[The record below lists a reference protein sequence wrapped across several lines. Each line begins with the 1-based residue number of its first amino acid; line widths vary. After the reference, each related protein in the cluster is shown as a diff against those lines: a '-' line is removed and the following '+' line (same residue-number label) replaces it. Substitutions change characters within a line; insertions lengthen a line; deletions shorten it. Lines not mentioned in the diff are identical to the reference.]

1 MKRPNL
7 KIRKRII
14 FLMFLFFLIVIALIV
29 RLGYIQLIKGEE
41 YKKEAYEQWSRDITL
56 NPVRGVIYD
65 SKGKKLGMSIG
76 RDTVVCWPDDVK
88 KLEIDYSDIA
98 INEENLFEEFFM
110 KLVNPN
116 YVEIDEKVEL
126 EPEEKQTPERIA
138 VILSEILEI
147 EEEKI
152 YEMITSDENYV
163 TIKRWIS
170 IDQAKKIKEANL
182 VGIGLI
188 EDSKRVYPHGDF
200 LSHVLG
206 FTNIDQVGMYGIE
219 SVYNTQLQGIPSRK
233 IVNTDSKGRVLPYGY
248 EEYFQGEEGLNVVL
262 TIDET
267 IQHFAENAL
276 EKGFI
281 DNNAESANIIIMN
294 PYTGEILAM
303 AGLPEYNPND
313 PRKLPDNIKSDNYTQ
328 EELQNLWFKYWR
340 NSVVN
345 DIYEPGSTFKLI
357 TAAIALEENKID
369 LNTNFYCDGYVTQI
383 ESNST
388 IKCWRY
394 YNPHGDQN
402 LFEALQNSCN
412 DALAEI
418 GLSIGKET
426 FFQYLNALGFGEKTN
441 IELNGEA
448 VGIVNKPDIMKDVNL
463 VTQSFGQGISVTQL
477 QLASA
482 LSAVSNGGYL
492 IEPHLVK
499 SLIDKDGNIVV
510 EKKPEI
516 IRRVFSEDTSNKMLE
531 GMKSVVNEGSGR
543 SAYVPGYSVGGKTG
557 TAQKV
562 IDGRYVEGKYITSFV
577 AVAPTY
583 NPEILILMSID
594 EPKESYYA
602 STIVAPL
609 IGEIIENTM
618 QYLNVEPKYDEDEIE
633 KMEKSYVQVPNLE
646 GLTIKEASEI
656 ISNIGLKHNVTMDI
670 SEETIVKK
678 QYPEEGTEILRN
690 SMITL
695 ILN

>member
-1 MKRPNL
+1 
-7 KIRKRII
+7 
-14 FLMFLFFLIVIALIV
+14 
-29 RLGYIQLIKGEE
+29 
-41 YKKEAYEQWSRDITL
+41 
-56 NPVRGVIYD
+56 
-65 SKGKKLGMSIG
+65 MSISS
-76 RDTVVCWPDDVK
+76 DTVVCWPDDVK
-88 KLEIDYSDIA
+88 KLEIDYSEIA
-98 INEENLFEEFFM
+98 INEENLFEEFFR
-110 KLVNPN
+110 KLINPDYKKQEPIERN
-116 YVEIDEKVEL
+116 L
-126 EPEEKQTPERIA
+126 ENEQTPEKIA
-138 VILSEILEI
+138 KTLAEILEMD
-147 EEEKI
+147 EEEI
-152 YEMITSDENYV
+152 YNQITSDENYV

-170 IDQAKKIKEANL
+170 IEQAKKIKEANL
-182 VGIGLI
+182 VGISLI
-188 EDSKRVYPHGDF
+188 EDSKRVYPYGDF

-219 SVYNTQLQGIPSRK
+219 SVFNRELQGVPNRK

-248 EEYFQGEEGLNVVL
+248 EEYFEGEEGLNVVL

-267 IQHFAENAL
+267 IQHFAEDAL
-276 EKGFI
+276 EKGYN

-294 PYTGEILAM
+294 PKTGEILAM
-303 AGLPEYNPND
+303 AGIPEYDPNN
-313 PRKLPDNIKSDNYTQ
+313 PRKVPESINTSNLSQ
-328 EELQNLWFKYWR
+328 EQLQNIWFSYWR

-345 DIYEPGSTFKLI
+345 DIYEPGSTFKII
-357 TAAIALEENKID
+357 TAAIALEENKIN
-369 LNTNFYCDGYVTQI
+369 LNTNFHCDGYVTQI

-394 YNPHGDQN
+394 YNPHGDQS
-402 LFEALQNSCN
+402 LYEALQNSCN
-412 DALAEI
+412 DALAEM
-418 GLSIGKET
+418 GLAIGKET
-426 FFQYLNALGFGEKTN
+426 FYEYLKALGFGEKTN

-448 VGIVNKPDIMKDVNL
+448 VGIVNRPENMKDVNL

-477 QLASA
+477 QLATA

-492 IEPHLVK
+492 VEPHLVK
-499 SLIDKDGNIVV
+499 SLIDQNGNIVM
-510 EKKPEI
+510 EKKPEVV
-516 IRRVFSEDTSNKMLE
+516 RRVFSKDTSEKMLE

-562 IDGRYVEGKYITSFV
+562 IDGRYVDGKYITSFV

-583 NPEILILMSID
+583 DPEILILMSID

-618 QYLNVEPKYDEDEIE
+618 KYLNVEPQYDEEEKEKIE
-633 KMEKSYVQVPNLE
+633 SSYIQVPNLE

-670 SEETIVKK
+670 SEDTVVKK
-678 QYPEEGTEILRN
+678 QHPEPGIEILKG

>member
-1 MKRPNL
+1 
-7 KIRKRII
+7 
-14 FLMFLFFLIVIALIV
+14 MFLFFIIIIGLIV

-65 SKGKKLGMSIG
+65 SKGKKLGMSISS
-76 RDTVVCWPDDVK
+76 DTVVCWPEDVK
-88 KLEIDYSDIA
+88 KLEINYSDIA

-110 KLVNPN
+110 KLINPDYEEKEVVIEEPVN
-116 YVEIDEKVEL
+116 
-126 EPEEKQTPERIA
+126 KQTPEKIA
-138 VILSEILEI
+138 KTLAEILEMD
-147 EEEKI
+147 EEKI
-152 YEMITSDENYV
+152 FEMITSDENYV
-163 TIKRWIS
+163 TIKRWIN
-170 IDQAKKIKEANL
+170 IEQAKKIKEANL
-182 VGIGLI
+182 TGISLI
-188 EDSKRVYPHGDF
+188 EDSKRVYPYGEF
-200 LSHVLG
+200 LAHVLG

-219 SVYNTQLQGIPSRK
+219 SVYNTELQGIPSRR

-248 EEYFQGEEGLNVVL
+248 EEYFEGEEGLNVVL

-267 IQHFAENAL
+267 IQHFAEDAL
-276 EKGFI
+276 EKGFKE
-281 DNNAESANIIIMN
+281 NNAEGANIIIIN
-294 PYTGEILAM
+294 PNTGEILAM

-313 PRKLPDNIKSDNYTQ
+313 PRKLPDNIKSEDYSQ
-328 EELQNLWFKYWR
+328 EELKNIWFKYWR

-345 DIYEPGSTFKLI
+345 DIYEPGSTFKVI
-357 TAAIALEENKID
+357 TAAIALEENKVD
-369 LNTNFYCDGYVTQI
+369 LNTNFHCDGYVTQI
-383 ESNST
+383 ESNHT

-418 GLSIGKET
+418 GLAIGKDT
-426 FFQYLNALGFGEKTN
+426 FYEYIKALGFGEKTN

-448 VGIVNKPDIMKDVNL
+448 VGIINTPENMKDVNL

-482 LSAVSNGGYL
+482 LSAVSNGGNLY
-492 IEPHLVK
+492 EPHLIK
-499 SLIDKDGNIVV
+499 SLIDQKGNIVM
-510 EKKPEI
+510 EKKPKLV
-516 IRRVFSEDTSNKMLE
+516 RKVFSEDTSEKMLKAME
-531 GMKSVVNEGSGR
+531 SVVSEGSGR

-562 IDGRYVEGKYITSFV
+562 IDGKYVDGKYITSFV

-583 NPEILILMSID
+583 DPEILILMSID

-618 QYLNVEPKYDEDEIE
+618 QYLNLEPHYDEKELE
-633 KMEKSYVQVPNLE
+633 KIEKSYVQVPELE
-646 GLTIKEASEI
+646 GLTIKEASELLT
-656 ISNIGLKHNVTMDI
+656 NLGLKHNITMEI
-670 SEETIVKK
+670 SEDTLVKK
-678 QYPEEGTEILRN
+678 QYPETGTEVLQN

>member
-65 SKGKKLGMSIG
+65 SKGKKLGMSVG

-126 EPEEKQTPERIA
+126 EPEEKQTPDRIA

-219 SVYNTQLQGIPSRK
+219 SVYNTQLQGIPSRQ

-248 EEYFQGEEGLNVVL
+248 EEYFEGEEGLNVVL
-262 TIDET
+262 TINET
-267 IQHFAENAL
+267 IQHFAEDAL

-281 DNNAESANIIIMN
+281 DNNAKSANIIIIDPN
-294 PYTGEILAM
+294 NGEILAM
-303 AGLPEYNPND
+303 AGLPEYNPNE
-313 PRKLPDNIKSDNYTQ
+313 PRKLPSNINADNLTQ

-340 NSVVN
+340 NPVVN

-357 TAAIALEENKID
+357 TAAIALEENRID
-369 LNTNFYCDGYVTQI
+369 LDTNFHCDGYVTQI

-418 GLSIGKET
+418 GLAIGKET
-426 FFQYLNALGFGEKTN
+426 FYDYVKALGFGEKTN

-448 VGIVNKPDIMKDVNL
+448 EGIVNIPENMKDVNL

-477 QLASA
+477 QLATA

-492 IEPHLVK
+492 YEPHLVK
-499 SLIDKDGNIVV
+499 NLVDQDGNIVMEV
-510 EKKPEI
+510 EPKVV
-516 IRRVFSEDTSNKMLE
+516 RRVFSQDTSDKMLMAME
-531 GMKSVVNEGSGR
+531 SVVSEGSGR
-543 SAYVPGYSVGGKTG
+543 SASVAGYSVGGKTG

-562 IDGRYVEGKYITSFV
+562 IDGKYADEKYITSFV

-583 NPEILILMSID
+583 NPEILVIMSID

-609 IGEIIENTM
+609 IGEIIESTM
-618 QYLNVEPKYDEDEIE
+618 QYLNIEPRYDEEELEKIE
-633 KMEKSYVQVPNLE
+633 KSFVKVPNLE
-646 GLTIKEASEI
+646 GLSIKEASEMLTKL
-656 ISNIGLKHNVTMDI
+656 GLKHNITMEI
-670 SEETIVKK
+670 SEDTIVKK
-678 QYPEEGTEILRN
+678 QYPKTGTEILQN

>member
-14 FLMFLFFLIVIALIV
+14 FLMFLFFIIIIGLIV

-65 SKGKKLGMSIG
+65 SKGKKLAMSISS
-76 RDTVVCWPDDVK
+76 DTVVCWPEDVK

-110 KLVNPN
+110 KLINPD
-116 YVEIDEKVEL
+116 YEEKKVVI
-126 EPEEKQTPERIA
+126 EETANKQTPEKIA
-138 VILSEILEI
+138 KTLAEILDMD
-147 EEEKI
+147 EEKI

-163 TIKRWIS
+163 TIKRWIT
-170 IDQAKKIKEANL
+170 IEQAKKIKEANL
-182 VGIGLI
+182 TGISLI
-188 EDSKRVYPHGDF
+188 EDSKRVYPYGEF
-200 LSHVLG
+200 LAHVLG

-219 SVYNTQLQGIPSRK
+219 SVYNTELQGIPSRR

-248 EEYFQGEEGLNVVL
+248 EEYFEGEEGLNVVL

-267 IQHFAENAL
+267 IQHFAEDAL
-276 EKGFI
+276 EKGFK
-281 DNNAESANIIIMN
+281 DNNAESANIIIIN
-294 PYTGEILAM
+294 PNTGEILAM

-313 PRKLPDNIKSDNYTQ
+313 PRKLPDNIKSEDYSQ
-328 EELQNLWFKYWR
+328 EELKNIWFKYWR

-345 DIYEPGSTFKLI
+345 DIYEPGSTFKVI
-357 TAAIALEENKID
+357 TAAIALEENKVD
-369 LNTNFYCDGYVTQI
+369 LNTNFHCDGYVTQI
-383 ESNST
+383 ESNHT

-418 GLSIGKET
+418 GLAIGKDT
-426 FFQYLNALGFGEKTN
+426 FYEYIKALGFGEKTN

-448 VGIVNKPDIMKDVNL
+448 VGIINTPENMKDVNL

-482 LSAVSNGGYL
+482 LSAVSNGGNLY
-492 IEPHLVK
+492 EPHLIK
-499 SLIDKDGNIVV
+499 SLIDQKGNIVM
-510 EKKPEI
+510 EKKPKLV
-516 IRRVFSEDTSNKMLE
+516 RKVFSEDTSEKMLKAME
-531 GMKSVVNEGSGR
+531 SVVSEGSGR

-562 IDGRYVEGKYITSFV
+562 IDGKYVDGKYITSFV

-583 NPEILILMSID
+583 DPEILILMSID

-618 QYLNVEPKYDEDEIE
+618 QYLNLEPHYDEKELE
-633 KMEKSYVQVPNLE
+633 KIEKSYVQVPELE
-646 GLTIKEASEI
+646 GLTIKEASELLT
-656 ISNIGLKHNVTMDI
+656 NLGLKHNITMEI
-670 SEETIVKK
+670 SEDTLVKK
-678 QYPEEGTEILRN
+678 QYPETGTEVLQN

>member
-14 FLMFLFFLIVIALIV
+14 FLMFLFFLIIIALIV
-29 RLGYIQLIKGEE
+29 RLGYIQLIIGEE

-56 NPVRGVIYD
+56 NSVRGVIYD

-76 RDTVVCWPDDVK
+76 SDTVVCWPDDVK
-88 KLEIDYSDIA
+88 KLEIDYSNIA

-110 KLVNPN
+110 KLTNPN
-116 YVEIDEKVEL
+116 YEEVEVV
-126 EPEEKQTPERIA
+126 EPEPENKQTPEKIA
-138 VILSEILEI
+138 KTLSEILEMD
-147 EEEKI
+147 EENI

-170 IDQAKKIKEANL
+170 IEQSKKIKEANL
-182 VGIGLI
+182 TGISLI
-188 EDSKRVYPHGDF
+188 EDSKRVYPHGEF
-200 LSHVLG
+200 LAHVLG

-219 SVYNTQLQGIPSRK
+219 SVYNNELQGIPSRR

-248 EEYFQGEEGLNVVL
+248 EEYFEGEEGLNVVL

-267 IQHFAENAL
+267 IQHFAEDAL
-276 EKGFI
+276 EKGFN

-294 PYTGEILAM
+294 PNTGEILAM

-313 PRKLPDNIKSDNYTQ
+313 PRKIPDNINIDSYTQ
-328 EELQNLWFKYWR
+328 EELQNIWFKYWR

-357 TAAIALEENKID
+357 TSAIALEENKINLD
-369 LNTNFYCDGYVTQI
+369 TNFHCDGYVTQI

-418 GLSIGKET
+418 GLAIGKET
-426 FFQYLNALGFGEKTN
+426 FFEYLKALGFGEKTN
-441 IELNGEA
+441 VELNGEA
-448 VGIVNKPDIMKDVNL
+448 VGIVNNPDIMKDVNL

-477 QLASA
+477 QLATAISA
-482 LSAVSNGGYL
+482 ISNGGYL
-492 IEPHLVK
+492 YEPHLVK
-499 SLIDKDGNIVV
+499 NLVDQDGNIVM
-510 EKKPEI
+510 EKKPKLV
-516 IRRVFSEDTSNKMLE
+516 RRVFSQDTSDKMLE
-531 GMKSVVNEGSGR
+531 AMKSVVSEGSSR

-562 IDGRYVEGKYITSFV
+562 IDGIYVDGKYITSFV
-577 AVAPTY
+577 GVAPTY
-583 NPEILILMSID
+583 DPEILVLMSID

-618 QYLNVEPKYDEDEIE
+618 QYLNVEPKYDEEELE
-633 KMEKSYVQVPNLE
+633 KIEKSYVVVPELE

-656 ISNIGLKHNVTMDI
+656 LTKLGLKHNVTMEI
-670 SEETIVKK
+670 SEDTIVKK
-678 QYPEEGTEILRN
+678 QYPDYGTEILQN

>member
-14 FLMFLFFLIVIALIV
+14 FLMFLFFIIIIGLIV

-65 SKGKKLGMSIG
+65 SKGKKLGMSISS
-76 RDTVVCWPDDVK
+76 DTVVCWPEDVK

-110 KLVNPN
+110 KLINPDYEEKEVVIEEPVN
-116 YVEIDEKVEL
+116 
-126 EPEEKQTPERIA
+126 KQTPEKIA
-138 VILSEILEI
+138 KTLAEILDMD
-147 EEEKI
+147 EEKI
-152 YEMITSDENYV
+152 FEMITSDENYV
-163 TIKRWIS
+163 TIKRWIT
-170 IDQAKKIKEANL
+170 IEQAKKIKEANL
-182 VGIGLI
+182 TGISLI
-188 EDSKRVYPHGDF
+188 EDSKRVYPYGEF
-200 LSHVLG
+200 LAHVLG

-219 SVYNTQLQGIPSRK
+219 SVYNTELQGIPSRR

-248 EEYFQGEEGLNVVL
+248 EEYFEGEEGLNVVL

-267 IQHFAENAL
+267 IQHFAEDAL
-276 EKGFI
+276 EKGFK
-281 DNNAESANIIIMN
+281 DNNAESANIIIIN
-294 PYTGEILAM
+294 PNTGEILAM

-313 PRKLPDNIKSDNYTQ
+313 PRNLPDNIKSEDYSQ
-328 EELQNLWFKYWR
+328 EELQNIWFKYWR

-345 DIYEPGSTFKLI
+345 DIYEPGSTFKVI

-369 LNTNFYCDGYVTQI
+369 LNTNFHCDGYVTQI
-383 ESNST
+383 ESNHT

-418 GLSIGKET
+418 GLAIGKET
-426 FFQYLNALGFGEKTN
+426 FYEYIKALGFGEKTN

-448 VGIVNKPDIMKDVNL
+448 VGIINTPENMKDVNL

-482 LSAVSNGGYL
+482 LSAVSNGGDLY
-492 IEPHLVK
+492 EPHLIK
-499 SLIDKDGNIVV
+499 SLIDQKGNIVM
-510 EKKPEI
+510 EKKPKLV
-516 IRRVFSEDTSNKMLE
+516 RKVFSEDTSEKMLKAME
-531 GMKSVVNEGSGR
+531 SVVSEGSGR

-562 IDGRYVEGKYITSFV
+562 IDGKYVDGKYITSFV

-583 NPEILILMSID
+583 EPEILILMSID

-618 QYLNVEPKYDEDEIE
+618 QYLNLEPHYDEEELE
-633 KMEKSYVQVPNLE
+633 KIEKSYVQVPELE
-646 GLTIKEASEI
+646 GLTIKEASELLT
-656 ISNIGLKHNVTMDI
+656 NLGLKHNITMEI
-670 SEETIVKK
+670 SEDTLVKK
-678 QYPEEGTEILRN
+678 QYPEAGTEVLQN

>member
-1 MKRPNL
+1 
-7 KIRKRII
+7 
-14 FLMFLFFLIVIALIV
+14 MFLFFIIIIGLIV

-65 SKGKKLGMSIG
+65 SKGKKLGMSISS
-76 RDTVVCWPDDVK
+76 DTVVCWPEDVK
-88 KLEIDYSDIA
+88 KLEINYSDIA

-110 KLVNPN
+110 KLINPDYEEKEVVIEEPVN
-116 YVEIDEKVEL
+116 
-126 EPEEKQTPERIA
+126 KQTPEKIA
-138 VILSEILEI
+138 KTLAEILEMD
-147 EEEKI
+147 EEKI
-152 YEMITSDENYV
+152 FEMITSDENYV
-163 TIKRWIS
+163 TIKRWIN
-170 IDQAKKIKEANL
+170 IEQAKKIKEANL
-182 VGIGLI
+182 TGISLI
-188 EDSKRVYPHGDF
+188 EDSKRVYPYGEF
-200 LSHVLG
+200 LAHVLG

-219 SVYNTQLQGIPSRK
+219 SVYNTELQGIPSRR

-248 EEYFQGEEGLNVVL
+248 EEYFEGEEGLNVVL

-267 IQHFAENAL
+267 IQHFAEDAL
-276 EKGFI
+276 EKGFK
-281 DNNAESANIIIMN
+281 DNNAESANIIIIN
-294 PYTGEILAM
+294 PNTGEILAM

-313 PRKLPDNIKSDNYTQ
+313 PRKLPDNIKSEDYSQ
-328 EELQNLWFKYWR
+328 EELKNIWFKYWR

-345 DIYEPGSTFKLI
+345 DIYEPGSTFKVI
-357 TAAIALEENKID
+357 TAAIALEENKVD
-369 LNTNFYCDGYVTQI
+369 LNTNFHCDGYVTQI
-383 ESNST
+383 ESNHT

-418 GLSIGKET
+418 GLAIGKDT
-426 FFQYLNALGFGEKTN
+426 FYEYIKALGFGEKTN

-448 VGIVNKPDIMKDVNL
+448 VGIINTPENMKDVNL

-482 LSAVSNGGYL
+482 LSAVSNGGNLY
-492 IEPHLVK
+492 EPHLIK
-499 SLIDKDGNIVV
+499 SLIDQKGNIVM
-510 EKKPEI
+510 EKKPKLV
-516 IRRVFSEDTSNKMLE
+516 RKVFSEDTSEKMLKAME
-531 GMKSVVNEGSGR
+531 SVVSEGSGR

-562 IDGRYVEGKYITSFV
+562 IDGKYVDGKYITSFV

-583 NPEILILMSID
+583 DPEILILMSID

-618 QYLNVEPKYDEDEIE
+618 QYLNLEPHYDEKELE
-633 KMEKSYVQVPNLE
+633 KIEKSYVQVPELE
-646 GLTIKEASEI
+646 GLTIKEASELLT
-656 ISNIGLKHNVTMDI
+656 NLGLKHNITMEI
-670 SEETIVKK
+670 SEDTLVKK
-678 QYPEEGTEILRN
+678 QYPETGTEVLQN

>member
-1 MKRPNL
+1 
-7 KIRKRII
+7 
-14 FLMFLFFLIVIALIV
+14 V
-29 RLGYIQLIKGEE
+29 GEE
-41 YKKEAYEQWSRDITL
+41 YKKEAYEQWARDITS
-56 NPVRGVIYD
+56 NPARGVIYD
-65 SKGKKLGMSIG
+65 SKGKKLSMSISS
-76 RDTVVCWPDDVK
+76 DTVVCWPDDVK

-98 INEENLFEEFFM
+98 INEENLFEEFFR
-110 KLVNPN
+110 KLINPD
-116 YVEIDEKVEL
+116 YEKQKPVEYNIENE
-126 EPEEKQTPERIA
+126 QTPEKIA
-138 VILSEILEI
+138 KTLAEILEMD
-147 EEEKI
+147 EEEL
-152 YEMITSDENYV
+152 YNQITSDENYV

-170 IDQAKKIKEANL
+170 IEQAKKIKEANL
-182 VGIGLI
+182 VGISLI
-188 EDSKRVYPHGDF
+188 EDSKRVYPYGDF

-219 SVYNTQLQGIPSRK
+219 SVYNRELQGVPNRK

-248 EEYFQGEEGLNVVL
+248 EEYFEGEEGLNVVL

-267 IQHFAENAL
+267 IQHFAEDAL
-276 EKGFI
+276 EKGYN

-294 PYTGEILAM
+294 PKTGEILAM
-303 AGLPEYNPND
+303 AGIPEYDPNNPRQV
-313 PRKLPDNIKSDNYTQ
+313 PENINTSNLSQ
-328 EELQNLWFKYWR
+328 EQLQNIWFSYWR

-345 DIYEPGSTFKLI
+345 DMYEPGSTFKII
-357 TAAIALEENKID
+357 TAAIALEENKIN
-369 LNTNFYCDGYVTQI
+369 LNTNFHCDGYVTQI

-402 LFEALQNSCN
+402 LYEALQNSCN

-418 GLSIGKET
+418 GIAIGKET
-426 FFQYLNALGFGEKTN
+426 FYEYLTALGFGEKTN

-448 VGIVNKPDIMKDVNL
+448 EGIVNKPENMKDVNL

-477 QLASA
+477 QLATA

-492 IEPHLVK
+492 VEPHLVK
-499 SLIDKDGNIVV
+499 SLIDQNGNIVM
-510 EKKPEI
+510 EKKPKVV
-516 IRRVFSEDTSNKMLE
+516 RRVFSKDTSEKMLE
-531 GMKSVVNEGSGR
+531 GMKSVVNEGSGG

-562 IDGRYVEGKYITSFV
+562 IDGRYVDGKYITSFV
-577 AVAPTY
+577 GVAPTY
-583 NPEILILMSID
+583 DPEILIVMSID

-609 IGEIIENTM
+609 IGDIIENTM
-618 QYLNVEPKYDEDEIE
+618 KYLNVEPRYDEDEKEKIE
-633 KMEKSYVQVPNLE
+633 NSFIQVPNVE
-646 GLTIKEASEI
+646 GLTIKEASET

-670 SEETIVKK
+670 SEDTVVKK
-678 QYPEEGTEILRN
+678 QYPEPDTEILKG

>member
-14 FLMFLFFLIVIALIV
+14 FLMFLFFLIVIALII
-29 RLGYIQLIKGEE
+29 RLGYIQLILGEE

-76 RDTVVCWPDDVK
+76 SDTVVCWPDDVK

-110 KLVNPN
+110 KLINPN
-116 YVEIDEKVEL
+116 YEEIETVEPEN
-126 EPEEKQTPERIA
+126 EEKQTPEKIA
-138 VILSEILEI
+138 KTLAQILNMD
-147 EEEKI
+147 EKI
-152 YEMITSDENYV
+152 ILDKITSDENYV

-170 IDQAKKIKEANL
+170 IEESKKLKEANL
-182 VGIGLI
+182 TGISLI
-188 EDSKRVYPHGDF
+188 EDSKRVYPYGKF
-200 LSHVLG
+200 LAHVLG
-206 FTNIDQVGMYGIE
+206 FTNIDQIGMYGIE
-219 SVYNTQLQGIPSRK
+219 SVYNNELQGIPSRR

-248 EEYFQGEEGLNVVL
+248 EEYFEGEEGLNVVL

-267 IQHFAENAL
+267 IQHFAEDAL
-276 EKGFI
+276 EKGFY
-281 DNNAESANIIIMN
+281 DNNAESANIIIIN
-294 PYTGEILAM
+294 PNTGEILAM
-303 AGLPEYNPND
+303 AGLPEYDPNNP
-313 PRKLPDNIKSDNYTQ
+313 REVPDNIKSDNYTQ
-328 EELQNLWFKYWR
+328 EELQNIWFKYWR

-357 TAAIALEENKID
+357 TAAVALEENKINLD
-369 LNTNFYCDGYVTQI
+369 TNFHCDGYVTQI

-426 FFQYLNALGFGEKTN
+426 FFEYIKALGFGEKTN
-441 IELNGEA
+441 VELNGEA
-448 VGIVNKPDIMKDVNL
+448 VGIVNNPDIMKDVNL

-477 QLASA
+477 QLATAISA
-482 LSAVSNGGYL
+482 ISNGGYL
-492 IEPHLVK
+492 YEPHLVK
-499 SLIDKDGNIVV
+499 NLVDQDGNIVF
-510 EKKPEI
+510 EKEPKL
-516 IRRVFSEDTSNKMLE
+516 IRRVFSEDTSDKMLE
-531 GMKSVVNEGSGR
+531 AMKSVVSEGSSR

-562 IDGRYVEGKYITSFV
+562 IEGRYVDGKYITSFV
-577 AVAPTY
+577 GVAPTY
-583 NPEILILMSID
+583 DPQILVLMSID

-618 QYLNVEPKYDEDEIE
+618 QYLNIEPRYDEEELEKIE
-633 KMEKSYVQVPNLE
+633 KSFVKVPNLE
-646 GLTIKEASEI
+646 GLSIKEASEMLTKL
-656 ISNIGLKHNVTMDI
+656 GLKHNITMEI
-670 SEETIVKK
+670 SEDTIVKK
-678 QYPEEGTEILRN
+678 QYPKTGTEILQN

>member
-14 FLMFLFFLIVIALIV
+14 FLMFLFFIIIIGLIV

-65 SKGKKLGMSIG
+65 SKGKKLAMSISS
-76 RDTVVCWPDDVK
+76 DTVVCWPEDVK

-110 KLVNPN
+110 KLINPD
-116 YVEIDEKVEL
+116 YEEKKVVI
-126 EPEEKQTPERIA
+126 EETANKQTPEKIA
-138 VILSEILEI
+138 KTLAEILDMD
-147 EEEKI
+147 EEKI

-163 TIKRWIS
+163 TIKRWIT
-170 IDQAKKIKEANL
+170 IEQAKKIKEANL
-182 VGIGLI
+182 TGISLI
-188 EDSKRVYPHGDF
+188 EDSKRVYPYGEF
-200 LSHVLG
+200 LAHVLG

-219 SVYNTQLQGIPSRK
+219 SVYNTELQGIPSRR

-248 EEYFQGEEGLNVVL
+248 EEYFEGEEGLNVVL

-267 IQHFAENAL
+267 IQHFAEDAL
-276 EKGFI
+276 EKGFK
-281 DNNAESANIIIMN
+281 DNNAEGANIIIIN
-294 PYTGEILAM
+294 PNTGEILAM

-313 PRKLPDNIKSDNYTQ
+313 PRKLPDNIKSENYSQ
-328 EELQNLWFKYWR
+328 EELQNIWFKYWR

-345 DIYEPGSTFKLI
+345 DIYEPGSTFKVI

-369 LNTNFYCDGYVTQI
+369 LNTNFHCDGYVTQI
-383 ESNST
+383 ESNHT

-418 GLSIGKET
+418 GLAIGKET
-426 FFQYLNALGFGEKTN
+426 FYEYIKALGFGEKTN

-448 VGIVNKPDIMKDVNL
+448 IGIINTPENMKDVNL

-482 LSAVSNGGYL
+482 LSAVSNGGNLY
-492 IEPHLVK
+492 EPHLIK
-499 SLIDKDGNIVV
+499 SLIDQKGNIVM
-510 EKKPEI
+510 EKKPKLV
-516 IRRVFSEDTSNKMLE
+516 RKVFSKDTSEKMLKAME
-531 GMKSVVNEGSGR
+531 SVVSEGSGR

-562 IDGRYVEGKYITSFV
+562 IDGKYAEGKYITSFL

-583 NPEILILMSID
+583 DPEILILMSID

-609 IGEIIENTM
+609 VGEIIENTM
-618 QYLNVEPKYDEDEIE
+618 QYLNLEPHYDEDELE
-633 KMEKSYVQVPNLE
+633 KIEKSYVQVPELE
-646 GLTIKEASEI
+646 GLTIKEASELLTNLGLEH
-656 ISNIGLKHNVTMDI
+656 NITMEI
-670 SEETIVKK
+670 SEDTLVKK
-678 QYPEEGTEILRN
+678 QYPEAGTEILQN

>member
-14 FLMFLFFLIVIALIV
+14 SLMFLFFIIILVLIV
-29 RLGYIQLIKGEE
+29 RLGYIQLIIGEE
-41 YKKEAYEQWSRDITL
+41 YKKEAYEQWARDITT
-56 NPVRGVIYD
+56 NPARGVIYD
-65 SKGKKLGMSIG
+65 SKGKKLSMSISS
-76 RDTVVCWPDDVK
+76 DTVVCWPDDVK

-98 INEENLFEEFFM
+98 INEENLFEEFFI
-110 KLVNPN
+110 KLINPN
-116 YVEIDEKVEL
+116 YEKKEPIVEESDD
-126 EPEEKQTPERIA
+126 KQTPEKIA
-138 VILSEILEI
+138 KTLAEILEMK
-147 EEEKI
+147 EEEI
-152 YEMITSDENYV
+152 YDKITSEENYV
-163 TIKRWIS
+163 TIKRWIT
-170 IDQAKKIKEANL
+170 IEQAKKINEADL
-182 VGIGLI
+182 TGISLI
-188 EDSKRVYPHGDF
+188 EDSKRVYPYGDF

-219 SVYNTQLQGIPSRK
+219 NVYNRELQGIPNRK

-248 EEYFQGEEGLNVVL
+248 EEYFEGEEGLNVVL

-267 IQHFAENAL
+267 IQHFAEDAL
-276 EKGFI
+276 ERGYH

-294 PYTGEILAM
+294 PQTGEILAM
-303 AGLPEYNPND
+303 AGLPEYDPNNPREIPENVNA
-313 PRKLPDNIKSDNYTQ
+313 DNFSQ
-328 EELQNLWFKYWR
+328 EELQNIWYSYWR

-345 DIYEPGSTFKLI
+345 DIYEPGSTFKII
-357 TAAIALEENKID
+357 TAAIALEENRIN
-369 LNTNFYCDGYVTQI
+369 LNTNFHCDGYVTQI

-402 LFEALQNSCN
+402 LYEALQNSCN
-412 DALAEI
+412 DALAEM
-418 GLSIGKET
+418 GLAIGKET
-426 FFQYLNALGFGEKTN
+426 FYEYLQALGFGEKTN

-448 VGIVNKPDIMKDVNL
+448 VGIVNKPDNMKDVNL

-678 QYPEEGTEILRN
+678 QYPEEGTEILKN

>member
-14 FLMFLFFLIVIALIV
+14 FLMFLFFIIIIGLIV

-65 SKGKKLGMSIG
+65 SKGKKLGMSISS
-76 RDTVVCWPDDVK
+76 DTVVCWPEDVK

-110 KLVNPN
+110 KLINPDYEEKEVVIEEPVN
-116 YVEIDEKVEL
+116 
-126 EPEEKQTPERIA
+126 KQTPEKIA
-138 VILSEILEI
+138 KTLAEILDMD
-147 EEEKI
+147 EEKI
-152 YEMITSDENYV
+152 FEMITSDENYV
-163 TIKRWIS
+163 TIKRWIT
-170 IDQAKKIKEANL
+170 IEQAKKIKEANL
-182 VGIGLI
+182 TGISLI
-188 EDSKRVYPHGDF
+188 EDSKRVYPYGEF
-200 LSHVLG
+200 LAHVLG

-219 SVYNTQLQGIPSRK
+219 SVYNTELQGIPSRR

-248 EEYFQGEEGLNVVL
+248 EEYFEGEEGLNVVL

-267 IQHFAENAL
+267 IQHFAEDAL
-276 EKGFI
+276 EKGFK
-281 DNNAESANIIIMN
+281 DNNAESANIIIIN
-294 PYTGEILAM
+294 PNTGERLAM

-313 PRKLPDNIKSDNYTQ
+313 PRNLPDNIKSEDYSQ
-328 EELQNLWFKYWR
+328 EELQNIWFKYWR

-345 DIYEPGSTFKLI
+345 DIYEPGSTFKVI

-369 LNTNFYCDGYVTQI
+369 LNTNFHCDGYVTQI
-383 ESNST
+383 ESNHT

-418 GLSIGKET
+418 GLAIGKET
-426 FFQYLNALGFGEKTN
+426 FYEYIKALGFGEKTN

-448 VGIVNKPDIMKDVNL
+448 VGIINTPENMKDVNL

-482 LSAVSNGGYL
+482 LSAVSNGGDLY
-492 IEPHLVK
+492 EPHLIK
-499 SLIDKDGNIVV
+499 SLIDQKGNIVM
-510 EKKPEI
+510 EKKPKLV
-516 IRRVFSEDTSNKMLE
+516 RKVFSEDTSEKMLKAME
-531 GMKSVVNEGSGR
+531 SVVSEGSGR

-562 IDGRYVEGKYITSFV
+562 IDGKYVDGKYITSFV

-583 NPEILILMSID
+583 DPEILILMSID

-618 QYLNVEPKYDEDEIE
+618 QYLNLEPHYDEEELE
-633 KMEKSYVQVPNLE
+633 KIEKSYVQVPELE
-646 GLTIKEASEI
+646 GLTIKEASELLT
-656 ISNIGLKHNVTMDI
+656 NLGLKHNITMEI
-670 SEETIVKK
+670 SEDTLVKK
-678 QYPEEGTEILRN
+678 QYPEAGTEVLQN

>member
-14 FLMFLFFLIVIALIV
+14 FLMFLFFLIIIALIV
-29 RLGYIQLIKGEE
+29 RLGYIQLIIGEE

-56 NPVRGVIYD
+56 NSVRGVIYD

-76 RDTVVCWPDDVK
+76 SDTVVCWPDDVK
-88 KLEIDYSDIA
+88 KLEIDYSNIA

-110 KLVNPN
+110 KLTNPN
-116 YVEIDEKVEL
+116 YEEVEVV
-126 EPEEKQTPERIA
+126 EPEPENKQTPEKIA
-138 VILSEILEI
+138 KILSEILEMD
-147 EEEKI
+147 EENI
-152 YEMITSDENYV
+152 YKMITSDENYV

-170 IDQAKKIKEANL
+170 IEQSKKIKEANL
-182 VGIGLI
+182 TGISLI
-188 EDSKRVYPHGDF
+188 EDSKRVYPHGEF
-200 LSHVLG
+200 LAHVLG

-219 SVYNTQLQGIPSRK
+219 SVYNNELQGIPSRR

-248 EEYFQGEEGLNVVL
+248 EEYFEGEEGLNVVL

-267 IQHFAENAL
+267 IQHFAEDAL
-276 EKGFI
+276 EKGFN

-294 PYTGEILAM
+294 PNTGEILAM
-303 AGLPEYNPND
+303 AGLPEYNPNN
-313 PRKLPDNIKSDNYTQ
+313 PRKIPDNINSDSYTQ
-328 EELQNLWFKYWR
+328 EELQNIWFKYWR

-357 TAAIALEENKID
+357 TAAIALEENKINLD
-369 LNTNFYCDGYVTQI
+369 TNFHCDGYVTQI

-418 GLSIGKET
+418 GLAIGKDT
-426 FFQYLNALGFGEKTN
+426 FFEYLKALGFGEKTN

-448 VGIVNKPDIMKDVNL
+448 VGIVNNPDIMKDVNL

-477 QLASA
+477 QLATAISA
-482 LSAVSNGGYL
+482 ISNGGYL
-492 IEPHLVK
+492 YEPHLVK
-499 SLIDKDGNIVV
+499 NLVDQDGNIVM
-510 EKKPEI
+510 EKKPKLV
-516 IRRVFSEDTSNKMLE
+516 RRVFSQDTSDKMLE
-531 GMKSVVNEGSGR
+531 GMKSVVSEGSSR

-562 IDGRYVEGKYITSFV
+562 IDGIYVDGKYITSFV
-577 AVAPTY
+577 GVAPTY
-583 NPEILILMSID
+583 DPEILVLMSID

-618 QYLNVEPKYDEDEIE
+618 QYLNVEPKYDEEELE
-633 KMEKSYVQVPNLE
+633 KIEKSYVVVPELE

-656 ISNIGLKHNVTMDI
+656 LTNLGLKHNVTMEI
-670 SEETIVKK
+670 SEDTIVKK
-678 QYPEEGTEILRN
+678 QYPESGTEILQN

>member
-1 MKRPNL
+1 
-7 KIRKRII
+7 
-14 FLMFLFFLIVIALIV
+14 
-29 RLGYIQLIKGEE
+29 
-41 YKKEAYEQWSRDITL
+41 
-56 NPVRGVIYD
+56 
-65 SKGKKLGMSIG
+65 
-76 RDTVVCWPDDVK
+76 VK

-110 KLVNPN
+110 KLINPD
-116 YVEIDEKVEL
+116 YEEKKVVI
-126 EPEEKQTPERIA
+126 EETANKQTPEKIA
-138 VILSEILEI
+138 KTLAEILDMD
-147 EEEKI
+147 EEKI

-163 TIKRWIS
+163 TIKRWIT
-170 IDQAKKIKEANL
+170 IEQAKKIKEANL
-182 VGIGLI
+182 TGISLI
-188 EDSKRVYPHGDF
+188 EDSKRVYPYGEF
-200 LSHVLG
+200 LAHVLG

-219 SVYNTQLQGIPSRK
+219 SVYNTELQGIPSRR

-248 EEYFQGEEGLNVVL
+248 EEYFEGEEGLNVVL

-267 IQHFAENAL
+267 IQHFAEDAL
-276 EKGFI
+276 EKGFK
-281 DNNAESANIIIMN
+281 DNNAEGANIIIIN
-294 PYTGEILAM
+294 PNTGEILAM

-313 PRKLPDNIKSDNYTQ
+313 PRKLPDNIKSENYSQ
-328 EELQNLWFKYWR
+328 EELQNIWFKYWR

-345 DIYEPGSTFKLI
+345 DIYEPGSTFKVI

-369 LNTNFYCDGYVTQI
+369 LNTNFHCDGYVTQI
-383 ESNST
+383 ESNHT

-418 GLSIGKET
+418 GLAIGKET
-426 FFQYLNALGFGEKTN
+426 FYEYIKALGFGEKTN

-448 VGIVNKPDIMKDVNL
+448 IGIINTPENMKDVNL

-482 LSAVSNGGYL
+482 LSAVSNGGNLY
-492 IEPHLVK
+492 EPHLIK
-499 SLIDKDGNIVV
+499 SLIDQKGNIVM
-510 EKKPEI
+510 EKKPKLV
-516 IRRVFSEDTSNKMLE
+516 RKVFSKDTSEKMLKAME
-531 GMKSVVNEGSGR
+531 SVVSEGSGR

-562 IDGRYVEGKYITSFV
+562 IDGKYAEGKYITSFL

-583 NPEILILMSID
+583 DPEILILMSID

-609 IGEIIENTM
+609 VGEIIENTM
-618 QYLNVEPKYDEDEIE
+618 QYLNLEPHYDEDELE
-633 KMEKSYVQVPNLE
+633 KIEKSYVQVPELE
-646 GLTIKEASEI
+646 GLTIKEASELLTNLGLEH
-656 ISNIGLKHNVTMDI
+656 NITMEI
-670 SEETIVKK
+670 SEDTLVKK
-678 QYPEEGTEILRN
+678 QYPEAGTEILQN

>member
-14 FLMFLFFLIVIALIV
+14 FLMFLFFIIIIGLIV

-65 SKGKKLGMSIG
+65 SKGKKLGMSISS
-76 RDTVVCWPDDVK
+76 DTVVCWPEDVK

-110 KLVNPN
+110 KLINPDYEEKEVVIEEPVN
-116 YVEIDEKVEL
+116 
-126 EPEEKQTPERIA
+126 KQTPEKIA
-138 VILSEILEI
+138 KTLAEILEMD
-147 EEEKI
+147 EEKI
-152 YEMITSDENYV
+152 FEMITSDENYV
-163 TIKRWIS
+163 TIKRWIN
-170 IDQAKKIKEANL
+170 IEQAKKIKEANL
-182 VGIGLI
+182 TGISLI
-188 EDSKRVYPHGDF
+188 EDSKRVYPYGEF
-200 LSHVLG
+200 LAHVLG

-219 SVYNTQLQGIPSRK
+219 SVYNTELQGIPSRR

-248 EEYFQGEEGLNVVL
+248 EEYFEGEEGLNVVL

-267 IQHFAENAL
+267 IQHFAEDAL
-276 EKGFI
+276 EKGFK
-281 DNNAESANIIIMN
+281 DNNAESANIIIIN
-294 PYTGEILAM
+294 PNTGEILAM
-303 AGLPEYNPND
+303 AGLPEYNPNE
-313 PRKLPDNIKSDNYTQ
+313 PRKLPDNIKSEDYSQ
-328 EELQNLWFKYWR
+328 EELQNIWFKYWR

-345 DIYEPGSTFKLI
+345 DIYEPGSTFKVI

-369 LNTNFYCDGYVTQI
+369 LNTNFHCDGYVTQI
-383 ESNST
+383 ESNHT

-418 GLSIGKET
+418 GLAIGKET
-426 FFQYLNALGFGEKTN
+426 FYEYIKALGFGEKTN

-448 VGIVNKPDIMKDVNL
+448 VGIINTPENMKDVNL

-482 LSAVSNGGYL
+482 LSAVSNGGNLY
-492 IEPHLVK
+492 EPHLIK
-499 SLIDKDGNIVV
+499 SLIDQKGNIVM
-510 EKKPEI
+510 EKKPKLV
-516 IRRVFSEDTSNKMLE
+516 RKVFSEDTSEKMLKAME
-531 GMKSVVNEGSGR
+531 SVVSEGSGR

-562 IDGRYVEGKYITSFV
+562 IDGKYVDGKYITSFV

-618 QYLNVEPKYDEDEIE
+618 QYLNLEPHYDEEELE
-633 KMEKSYVQVPNLE
+633 KIEKSYVQVPELE
-646 GLTIKEASEI
+646 GLTIKEASELLT
-656 ISNIGLKHNVTMDI
+656 NLGLKHNITMEI
-670 SEETIVKK
+670 SEDTLVKK
-678 QYPEEGTEILRN
+678 QYPEAGTEVLQN

>member
-14 FLMFLFFLIVIALIV
+14 FLMFLFFLIIIALII
-29 RLGYIQLIKGEE
+29 RLGYIQLIIGEE

-56 NPVRGVIYD
+56 NSVRGVIYD

-76 RDTVVCWPDDVK
+76 SDTVVCWPDDVK

-110 KLVNPN
+110 KLTNPN
-116 YVEIDEKVEL
+116 YEEIEVVEQ
-126 EPEEKQTPERIA
+126 EPENKQTPKKIA
-138 VILSEILEI
+138 KTLAEILEMD
-147 EEEKI
+147 EEKI
-152 YEMITSDENYV
+152 YEMITGDENYV
-163 TIKRWIS
+163 TIKRWITIEQS
-170 IDQAKKIKEANL
+170 KKIKEANL
-182 VGIGLI
+182 TGISLI
-188 EDSKRVYPHGDF
+188 EDSKRVYPHGEF
-200 LSHVLG
+200 LAHVLG

-219 SVYNTQLQGIPSRK
+219 SVYNDELQGVPSRR

-248 EEYFQGEEGLNVVL
+248 EEYFEGEEGLNVVL

-267 IQHFAENAL
+267 IQHFAEDAL
-276 EKGFI
+276 EKGFN

-294 PYTGEILAM
+294 PNTGEILAM
-303 AGLPEYNPND
+303 AGLPEYNPNN
-313 PRKLPDNIKSDNYTQ
+313 PREIPSNINSENYTQ
-328 EELQNLWFKYWR
+328 EELQNIWFKYWR

-357 TAAIALEENKID
+357 TAAIALEENKIN
-369 LNTNFYCDGYVTQI
+369 LNTNFHCDGYVTQI
-383 ESNST
+383 ESNTT

-418 GLSIGKET
+418 GLAIGKET
-426 FFQYLNALGFGEKTN
+426 FFEYLNALGFGEKTN
-441 IELNGEA
+441 VELNGEA
-448 VGIVNKPDIMKDVNL
+448 VGIVNNPDIMKDVNL

-477 QLASA
+477 QLATAISA
-482 LSAVSNGGYL
+482 ISNGGYL
-492 IEPHLVK
+492 YEPHLVK
-499 SLIDKDGNIVV
+499 NLVDQDGNIVM
-510 EKKPEI
+510 EKKPKLV
-516 IRRVFSEDTSNKMLE
+516 RRVFSQDTSDKMLE
-531 GMKSVVNEGSGR
+531 AMKSVVSEGSSR

-562 IDGRYVEGKYITSFV
+562 IDGIYAEDKYITSFV
-577 AVAPTY
+577 GVAPTY
-583 NPEILILMSID
+583 DPEILVLMSID

-618 QYLNVEPKYDEDEIE
+618 QYLNVEPKYDEEELE
-633 KMEKSYVQVPNLE
+633 KIEKSYVVVPELE

-656 ISNIGLKHNVTMDI
+656 LTNLGLNHNVTMEI
-670 SEETIVKK
+670 SEDTIVKK
-678 QYPEEGTEILRN
+678 QYPESGTEILQN

>member
-1 MKRPNL
+1 
-7 KIRKRII
+7 
-14 FLMFLFFLIVIALIV
+14 
-29 RLGYIQLIKGEE
+29 
-41 YKKEAYEQWSRDITL
+41 
-56 NPVRGVIYD
+56 
-65 SKGKKLGMSIG
+65 MSISS
-76 RDTVVCWPDDVK
+76 DTVVCWPEDVK

-110 KLVNPN
+110 KLINPDYEEKEVVIEEPVN
-116 YVEIDEKVEL
+116 
-126 EPEEKQTPERIA
+126 KQTPEKIA
-138 VILSEILEI
+138 KTLAEILDMD
-147 EEEKI
+147 EEKI
-152 YEMITSDENYV
+152 FEMITSDENYV
-163 TIKRWIS
+163 TIKRWIT
-170 IDQAKKIKEANL
+170 IEQAKKIKEANL
-182 VGIGLI
+182 TGISLI
-188 EDSKRVYPHGDF
+188 EDSKRVYPYGEF
-200 LSHVLG
+200 LAHVLG

-219 SVYNTQLQGIPSRK
+219 SVYNTELQGIPSRR

-248 EEYFQGEEGLNVVL
+248 EEYFEGEEGLNVVL

-267 IQHFAENAL
+267 IQHFAEDAL
-276 EKGFI
+276 EKGFK
-281 DNNAESANIIIMN
+281 DNNAESANIIIIN
-294 PYTGEILAM
+294 PNTGEILAM

-313 PRKLPDNIKSDNYTQ
+313 PRNLPDNIKSEDYSQ
-328 EELQNLWFKYWR
+328 EELQNIWFKYWR

-345 DIYEPGSTFKLI
+345 DIYEPGSTFKVI

-369 LNTNFYCDGYVTQI
+369 LNTNFHCDGYVTQI
-383 ESNST
+383 ESNHT

-418 GLSIGKET
+418 GLAIGKET
-426 FFQYLNALGFGEKTN
+426 FYEYIKALGFGEKTN

-448 VGIVNKPDIMKDVNL
+448 VGIINTPENMKDVNL

-482 LSAVSNGGYL
+482 LSAVSNGGDLY
-492 IEPHLVK
+492 EPHLIK
-499 SLIDKDGNIVV
+499 SLIDQKGNIVM
-510 EKKPEI
+510 EKKPKLV
-516 IRRVFSEDTSNKMLE
+516 RKVFSEDTSEKMLKAME
-531 GMKSVVNEGSGR
+531 SVVSEGSGR

-562 IDGRYVEGKYITSFV
+562 IDGKYVDGKYITSFV

-583 NPEILILMSID
+583 DPEILILMSID

-618 QYLNVEPKYDEDEIE
+618 QYLNLEPHYDEEELE
-633 KMEKSYVQVPNLE
+633 KIEKSYVQVPELE
-646 GLTIKEASEI
+646 GLTIKEASELLT
-656 ISNIGLKHNVTMDI
+656 NLGLKHNITMEI
-670 SEETIVKK
+670 SEDTLVKK
-678 QYPEEGTEILRN
+678 QYPEAGTEVLQN

>member
-1 MKRPNL
+1 
-7 KIRKRII
+7 
-14 FLMFLFFLIVIALIV
+14 MFLFFIIIIGLIV

-65 SKGKKLGMSIG
+65 SKGKKLGMSISS
-76 RDTVVCWPDDVK
+76 DTVVCWPEDVK
-88 KLEIDYSDIA
+88 KLEINYSDIA

-110 KLVNPN
+110 KLINPDYEEKEVVIEEPVN
-116 YVEIDEKVEL
+116 
-126 EPEEKQTPERIA
+126 KQTPEKIA
-138 VILSEILEI
+138 KTLAEILEMD
-147 EEEKI
+147 EEKI
-152 YEMITSDENYV
+152 FEMITSDENYV
-163 TIKRWIS
+163 TIKRWIN
-170 IDQAKKIKEANL
+170 IEQAKKIKEANL
-182 VGIGLI
+182 TGISLI
-188 EDSKRVYPHGDF
+188 EDSKRVYPYGEF
-200 LSHVLG
+200 LAHVLG

-219 SVYNTQLQGIPSRK
+219 SVYNTELQGIPSRR

-248 EEYFQGEEGLNVVL
+248 EEYFEGEEGLNVVL

-267 IQHFAENAL
+267 IQHFAEDAL
-276 EKGFI
+276 EKGFK
-281 DNNAESANIIIMN
+281 DNNAESANIIIIN
-294 PYTGEILAM
+294 PNTGEILAM

-313 PRKLPDNIKSDNYTQ
+313 PRNLPDNIKSEDYSQ
-328 EELQNLWFKYWR
+328 EELQNIWFKYWR

-345 DIYEPGSTFKLI
+345 DIYEPGSTFKVI

-369 LNTNFYCDGYVTQI
+369 LNTNFHCDGYVTQI
-383 ESNST
+383 ESNHT

-418 GLSIGKET
+418 GLAIGKET
-426 FFQYLNALGFGEKTN
+426 FYEYIKALGFGEKTN

-448 VGIVNKPDIMKDVNL
+448 VGIINTPENMKDVNL

-482 LSAVSNGGYL
+482 LSAVSNGGNLY
-492 IEPHLVK
+492 EPHLIK
-499 SLIDKDGNIVV
+499 SLIDQKGNIVM
-510 EKKPEI
+510 EKKPKLV
-516 IRRVFSEDTSNKMLE
+516 RKVFSEDTSEKMLKAME
-531 GMKSVVNEGSGR
+531 SVVSEGSGR

-562 IDGRYVEGKYITSFV
+562 IDGKYVDGKYITSFV

-583 NPEILILMSID
+583 DPEILILMSID

-618 QYLNVEPKYDEDEIE
+618 QYLNLEPHYDEKELE
-633 KMEKSYVQVPNLE
+633 KIEKSYVQVPELE
-646 GLTIKEASEI
+646 GLTIKEASELLT
-656 ISNIGLKHNVTMDI
+656 NLGLKHNITMEI
-670 SEETIVKK
+670 SEDTLVKK
-678 QYPEEGTEILRN
+678 QYPETGTEVLQN

>member
-1 MKRPNL
+1 
-7 KIRKRII
+7 
-14 FLMFLFFLIVIALIV
+14 MFLFFIIIIGLIV

-65 SKGKKLGMSIG
+65 SKGKKLGMSISS
-76 RDTVVCWPDDVK
+76 DTVVCWPEDVK
-88 KLEIDYSDIA
+88 KLEINYSDIA

-110 KLVNPN
+110 KLINPDYEEKEVVIEEPVN
-116 YVEIDEKVEL
+116 
-126 EPEEKQTPERIA
+126 KQTPEKIA
-138 VILSEILEI
+138 KTLAEILEMD
-147 EEEKI
+147 EEKI
-152 YEMITSDENYV
+152 FEMITSDENYV
-163 TIKRWIS
+163 TIKRWIN
-170 IDQAKKIKEANL
+170 IEQAKKIKEANL
-182 VGIGLI
+182 TGISLI
-188 EDSKRVYPHGDF
+188 EDSKRVYPYGEF
-200 LSHVLG
+200 LAHVLG

-219 SVYNTQLQGIPSRK
+219 SVYNTELQGIPSRR

-248 EEYFQGEEGLNVVL
+248 EEYFEGEEGLNVVL

-267 IQHFAENAL
+267 IQHFAEDAL
-276 EKGFI
+276 EKGFK
-281 DNNAESANIIIMN
+281 DNNAESANIIIIN
-294 PYTGEILAM
+294 PNTGEILAM

-313 PRKLPDNIKSDNYTQ
+313 PRKLPDNIKSEDYSQ
-328 EELQNLWFKYWR
+328 EELKNIWFKYWR

-345 DIYEPGSTFKLI
+345 DIYEPGSTFKVI
-357 TAAIALEENKID
+357 TAAIALEENKVD
-369 LNTNFYCDGYVTQI
+369 LNTNFHCDGYVTQI
-383 ESNST
+383 ESNHT

-418 GLSIGKET
+418 GLAIGKDT
-426 FFQYLNALGFGEKTN
+426 FYEYIKALGFGEKTN

-448 VGIVNKPDIMKDVNL
+448 VGIINTPENMKDVNL

-482 LSAVSNGGYL
+482 LSAVSNGGNLY
-492 IEPHLVK
+492 EPHLIK
-499 SLIDKDGNIVV
+499 SLIDQKGNIVM
-510 EKKPEI
+510 EKKPKLV
-516 IRRVFSEDTSNKMLE
+516 RKVFSEDTSEKMLKAME
-531 GMKSVVNEGSGR
+531 SVVSEGSGR

-562 IDGRYVEGKYITSFV
+562 IDGKYVDGKYITSFV

-583 NPEILILMSID
+583 DPEILILMSID

-618 QYLNVEPKYDEDEIE
+618 QYLNLEPHYDEKELE
-633 KMEKSYVQVPNLE
+633 KIEKSYVQVPELE
-646 GLTIKEASEI
+646 GLTIKEASELLT
-656 ISNIGLKHNVTMDI
+656 NLGLKHNTTMEI
-670 SEETIVKK
+670 SEDTLVKK
-678 QYPEEGTEILRN
+678 QYPETGTEVLQN

>member
-14 FLMFLFFLIVIALIV
+14 FLMFLFFIIIIGLIV

-65 SKGKKLGMSIG
+65 SKGKKLGMSISS
-76 RDTVVCWPDDVK
+76 DTVVCWPEDVK
-88 KLEIDYSDIA
+88 KLEINYSDIA

-110 KLVNPN
+110 KLINPDYEEKEVVIEEPVN
-116 YVEIDEKVEL
+116 
-126 EPEEKQTPERIA
+126 KQTPEKIA
-138 VILSEILEI
+138 KTLAEILEMD
-147 EEEKI
+147 EEKI
-152 YEMITSDENYV
+152 FEMITSDENYV
-163 TIKRWIS
+163 TIKRWIN
-170 IDQAKKIKEANL
+170 IEQAKKIKEANL
-182 VGIGLI
+182 TGISLI
-188 EDSKRVYPHGDF
+188 EDSKRVYPYGEF
-200 LSHVLG
+200 LAHVLG

-219 SVYNTQLQGIPSRK
+219 SVYNTELQGIPSRR

-248 EEYFQGEEGLNVVL
+248 EEYFEGEEGLNVVL

-267 IQHFAENAL
+267 IQHFAEDAL
-276 EKGFI
+276 EKGFK
-281 DNNAESANIIIMN
+281 DNNAESANIIIIN
-294 PYTGEILAM
+294 PNTGEILAM

-313 PRKLPDNIKSDNYTQ
+313 PRKLPDNIKSEDYSQ
-328 EELQNLWFKYWR
+328 EELKNIWFKYWR

-345 DIYEPGSTFKLI
+345 DIYEPGSTFKVI
-357 TAAIALEENKID
+357 TAAIALEENKVD
-369 LNTNFYCDGYVTQI
+369 LNTNFHCDGYVTQI
-383 ESNST
+383 ESNHT

-418 GLSIGKET
+418 GLAIGKDT
-426 FFQYLNALGFGEKTN
+426 FYEYIKALGFGEKTN

-448 VGIVNKPDIMKDVNL
+448 VGIINTPENMKDVNL

-482 LSAVSNGGYL
+482 LSAVSNGGNLY
-492 IEPHLVK
+492 EPHLIK
-499 SLIDKDGNIVV
+499 SLIDQKGNIVM
-510 EKKPEI
+510 EKKPKLV
-516 IRRVFSEDTSNKMLE
+516 RKVFSEDTSEKMLKAME
-531 GMKSVVNEGSGR
+531 SVVSEGSGR

-562 IDGRYVEGKYITSFV
+562 IDGKYVDGKYITSFV

-583 NPEILILMSID
+583 DPEILILMSID

-618 QYLNVEPKYDEDEIE
+618 QYLNLEPHYDEKELE
-633 KMEKSYVQVPNLE
+633 KIEKSYVQVPELE
-646 GLTIKEASEI
+646 GLTIKEASELLT
-656 ISNIGLKHNVTMDI
+656 NLGLKHNITMEI
-670 SEETIVKK
+670 SEDTLVKK
-678 QYPEEGTEILRN
+678 QYPETGTEVLQN

>member
-14 FLMFLFFLIVIALIV
+14 FLMFLFFIIIIGLIV

-65 SKGKKLGMSIG
+65 SKGKKLGMSISS
-76 RDTVVCWPDDVK
+76 DTVVCWPEDVK

-110 KLVNPN
+110 KLINPDYEEKEVVIEEPVN
-116 YVEIDEKVEL
+116 
-126 EPEEKQTPERIA
+126 KQTPEKIA
-138 VILSEILEI
+138 KTLAEILDMD
-147 EEEKI
+147 EEKI
-152 YEMITSDENYV
+152 FEMITSDENYV
-163 TIKRWIS
+163 TIKRWIT
-170 IDQAKKIKEANL
+170 IEQAKKIKEANL
-182 VGIGLI
+182 TGISLI
-188 EDSKRVYPHGDF
+188 EDSKRVYPYGEF
-200 LSHVLG
+200 LAHVLG

-219 SVYNTQLQGIPSRK
+219 SVYNTELQGIPSRR

-248 EEYFQGEEGLNVVL
+248 EEYFEGEEGLNVVL

-267 IQHFAENAL
+267 IQHFAEDAL
-276 EKGFI
+276 EKGFK
-281 DNNAESANIIIMN
+281 DNNAESANIIIIN
-294 PYTGEILAM
+294 PNTGEILAM
-303 AGLPEYNPND
+303 AGLPEYNPNE
-313 PRKLPDNIKSDNYTQ
+313 PRNLPDNIKSEDYSQ
-328 EELQNLWFKYWR
+328 EELQNIWFKYWR

-345 DIYEPGSTFKLI
+345 DIYEPGSTFKVI

-369 LNTNFYCDGYVTQI
+369 LNTNFHCDGYVTQI
-383 ESNST
+383 ESNHT

-418 GLSIGKET
+418 GLAIGKET
-426 FFQYLNALGFGEKTN
+426 FYEYIKALGFGEKTN

-448 VGIVNKPDIMKDVNL
+448 VGIINTPENMKDVNL

-482 LSAVSNGGYL
+482 LSAVSNGGDLY
-492 IEPHLVK
+492 EPHLIK
-499 SLIDKDGNIVV
+499 SLIDQKGNIVM
-510 EKKPEI
+510 EKKPKLV
-516 IRRVFSEDTSNKMLE
+516 RKVFSEDTSEKMLKAME
-531 GMKSVVNEGSGR
+531 SVVSEGSGR

-562 IDGRYVEGKYITSFV
+562 IDGKYVDGKYITSFV

-583 NPEILILMSID
+583 DPEILILMSID

-618 QYLNVEPKYDEDEIE
+618 QYLNLEPHYDEEELE
-633 KMEKSYVQVPNLE
+633 KIEKSYVQVPELE
-646 GLTIKEASEI
+646 GLTIKEASELLT
-656 ISNIGLKHNVTMDI
+656 NLGLKHNITMEI
-670 SEETIVKK
+670 SEDTLVKK
-678 QYPEEGTEILRN
+678 QYPEAGTEVLQN

>member
-14 FLMFLFFLIVIALIV
+14 TLMFLFFIIILVLII
-29 RLGYIQLIKGEE
+29 RLGYIQLIVGEE
-41 YKKEAYEQWSRDITL
+41 YKKEAYEQWARDITS
-56 NPVRGVIYD
+56 NPARGVIYD
-65 SKGKKLGMSIG
+65 SKGKKLSMSISS
-76 RDTVVCWPDDVK
+76 DTVVCWPDDVK

-98 INEENLFEEFFM
+98 INEENLFEEFFR
-110 KLVNPN
+110 KLINPD
-116 YVEIDEKVEL
+116 YEKQKPVEYNIENE
-126 EPEEKQTPERIA
+126 QTPEKIA
-138 VILSEILEI
+138 KTLAEILEMD
-147 EEEKI
+147 EEEL
-152 YEMITSDENYV
+152 YNQITSDENYV

-170 IDQAKKIKEANL
+170 IEQAKKIKEANL
-182 VGIGLI
+182 VGISLI
-188 EDSKRVYPHGDF
+188 EDSKRVYPYGDF

-219 SVYNTQLQGIPSRK
+219 SVYNRELQGVPNRK

-248 EEYFQGEEGLNVVL
+248 EEYFEGEEGLNVVL

-267 IQHFAENAL
+267 IQHFAEDAL
-276 EKGFI
+276 EKGYN

-294 PYTGEILAM
+294 PKTGEILAM
-303 AGLPEYNPND
+303 AGIPEYDPNNPRQV
-313 PRKLPDNIKSDNYTQ
+313 PENINTSNLSQ
-328 EELQNLWFKYWR
+328 EQLQNIWFSYWR

-345 DIYEPGSTFKLI
+345 DMYEPGSTFKII
-357 TAAIALEENKID
+357 TAAIALEENKIN
-369 LNTNFYCDGYVTQI
+369 LNTNFHCDGYVTQI

-402 LFEALQNSCN
+402 LYEALQNSCN

-418 GLSIGKET
+418 GIAIGKET
-426 FFQYLNALGFGEKTN
+426 FYEYLTALGFGEKTN

-448 VGIVNKPDIMKDVNL
+448 EGIVNKPENMKDVNL

-477 QLASA
+477 QLATA

-492 IEPHLVK
+492 VEPHLVK
-499 SLIDKDGNIVV
+499 SLIDQNGNIVM
-510 EKKPEI
+510 EKKPKVV
-516 IRRVFSEDTSNKMLE
+516 RRVFSKDTSEKMLE
-531 GMKSVVNEGSGR
+531 GMKSVVNEGSGG

-562 IDGRYVEGKYITSFV
+562 IDGRYVDGKYITSFV
-577 AVAPTY
+577 GVAPTY
-583 NPEILILMSID
+583 DPEILIVMSID

-609 IGEIIENTM
+609 IGDIIENTM
-618 QYLNVEPKYDEDEIE
+618 KYLNVEPRYDEDEKEKIE
-633 KMEKSYVQVPNLE
+633 NSFIQVPNVE
-646 GLTIKEASEI
+646 GLTIKEASET

-670 SEETIVKK
+670 SEDTVVKK
-678 QYPEEGTEILRN
+678 QYPEPDTEILKG

>member
-1 MKRPNL
+1 
-7 KIRKRII
+7 
-14 FLMFLFFLIVIALIV
+14 MFLFFIIIIGLIV

-65 SKGKKLGMSIG
+65 SKGKKLGMSISS
-76 RDTVVCWPDDVK
+76 DTVVCWPEDVK

-110 KLVNPN
+110 KLINPDYEEKEVVIEEPVN
-116 YVEIDEKVEL
+116 
-126 EPEEKQTPERIA
+126 KQTPEKIA
-138 VILSEILEI
+138 KTLAEILDMD
-147 EEEKI
+147 EEKI
-152 YEMITSDENYV
+152 FEMITSDENYV
-163 TIKRWIS
+163 TIKRWIT
-170 IDQAKKIKEANL
+170 IEQAKKIKEANL
-182 VGIGLI
+182 TGISLI
-188 EDSKRVYPHGDF
+188 EDSKRVYPYGEF
-200 LSHVLG
+200 LAHVLG

-219 SVYNTQLQGIPSRK
+219 SVYNTELQGIPSRR

-248 EEYFQGEEGLNVVL
+248 EEYFEGEEGLNVVL

-267 IQHFAENAL
+267 IQHFAEDAL
-276 EKGFI
+276 EKGFK
-281 DNNAESANIIIMN
+281 DNNAESANIIIIN
-294 PYTGEILAM
+294 PNTGEILAM

-313 PRKLPDNIKSDNYTQ
+313 PRKLPDNIKSEDYSQ
-328 EELQNLWFKYWR
+328 EELQNIWFKYWR

-345 DIYEPGSTFKLI
+345 DIYEPGSTFKVI

-369 LNTNFYCDGYVTQI
+369 LNTNFHCDGYVTQI
-383 ESNST
+383 ESNHT

-418 GLSIGKET
+418 GLAIGKET
-426 FFQYLNALGFGEKTN
+426 FYEYIKALGFGEKTN

-448 VGIVNKPDIMKDVNL
+448 VGIINTPENMKDVNL

-482 LSAVSNGGYL
+482 LSAVSNGGDLY
-492 IEPHLVK
+492 EPHLIK
-499 SLIDKDGNIVV
+499 SLIDQKGNIVM
-510 EKKPEI
+510 EKKPKLV
-516 IRRVFSEDTSNKMLE
+516 RKVFSEDTSEKMLKAME
-531 GMKSVVNEGSGR
+531 SVVSEGSGR

-562 IDGRYVEGKYITSFV
+562 IDGKYVDGKYITSFV

-583 NPEILILMSID
+583 DPEILILMSID
-594 EPKESYYA
+594 EPKGSYYA

-618 QYLNVEPKYDEDEIE
+618 QYLNLEPHYDEEELE
-633 KMEKSYVQVPNLE
+633 KIEKSYVQVPELE
-646 GLTIKEASEI
+646 GLTIKEASELLT
-656 ISNIGLKHNVTMDI
+656 NLGLKHNITMEI
-670 SEETIVKK
+670 SEDTLVKK
-678 QYPEEGTEILRN
+678 QYPEAGTEVLQN

>member
-14 FLMFLFFLIVIALIV
+14 FLMFLFFIIIIGLIV

-65 SKGKKLGMSIG
+65 SKGKKLGMSISS
-76 RDTVVCWPDDVK
+76 DTVVCWPEDVK

-110 KLVNPN
+110 KLINPDYEEKEVVIEEPVN
-116 YVEIDEKVEL
+116 
-126 EPEEKQTPERIA
+126 KQTPEKIA
-138 VILSEILEI
+138 KTLAEILEMD
-147 EEEKI
+147 EEKI
-152 YEMITSDENYV
+152 FEMITSDENYV
-163 TIKRWIS
+163 TIKRWIN
-170 IDQAKKIKEANL
+170 IEQAKKIKEANL
-182 VGIGLI
+182 TGISLI
-188 EDSKRVYPHGDF
+188 EDSKRVYPYGEF
-200 LSHVLG
+200 LAHVLG

-219 SVYNTQLQGIPSRK
+219 SVYNTELQGIPSRR

-248 EEYFQGEEGLNVVL
+248 EEYFEGEEGLNVVL

-267 IQHFAENAL
+267 IQHFAEDAL
-276 EKGFI
+276 EKGFK
-281 DNNAESANIIIMN
+281 DNNAESANIIIIN
-294 PYTGEILAM
+294 PNTGEILAM

-313 PRKLPDNIKSDNYTQ
+313 PRKLPDNIKSEDYSQ
-328 EELQNLWFKYWR
+328 EELKNIWFKYWR

-345 DIYEPGSTFKLI
+345 DIYEPGSTFKVI

-369 LNTNFYCDGYVTQI
+369 LNTNFHCDGYVTQI
-383 ESNST
+383 ESNHT

-418 GLSIGKET
+418 GLAIGKDT
-426 FFQYLNALGFGEKTN
+426 FYEYIKALGFGEKTN

-448 VGIVNKPDIMKDVNL
+448 VGIINTPENMKDVNL

-482 LSAVSNGGYL
+482 LSAVSNGGNLY
-492 IEPHLVK
+492 EPHLIK
-499 SLIDKDGNIVV
+499 SLIDQKGNIVM
-510 EKKPEI
+510 EKKPKLV
-516 IRRVFSEDTSNKMLE
+516 RKVFSEDTSEKMLKAME
-531 GMKSVVNEGSGR
+531 SVVSEGSGR

-562 IDGRYVEGKYITSFV
+562 IDGKYVDGKYITSFV

-583 NPEILILMSID
+583 DPEILILMSID

-618 QYLNVEPKYDEDEIE
+618 QYLNLEPHYDEEELE
-633 KMEKSYVQVPNLE
+633 KIEKSYVQVPELE
-646 GLTIKEASEI
+646 GLTIKEASELLT
-656 ISNIGLKHNVTMDI
+656 NLGLKHNITMEI
-670 SEETIVKK
+670 SEDTLVKK
-678 QYPEEGTEILRN
+678 QYPEAGTEVLQN